1 MAGHSKWANI
11 KHKKKKEDRRRGKL
25 FSKLSKKITI
35 AAREGGG
42 DPEYNSNLRMYID
55 KAKQNNMPKD
65 NIERAIKKGTGEL
78 PGVTYEDAVY
88 EGYGPNGVALYIEV
102 TTDNTN
108 RTVGKLRHIL
118 SEYDGNMGEDG
129 SVAWMFD
136 RTGLIYILKEVI
148 GEEEVT
154 DKAIE
159 AGVEDIEIEDDFYLL
174 YCNPRSFHEVMD
186 SFKESNINID
196 NSELAM
202 IPKNT
207 IKLDEDN
214 AKKILNLIDELEDHE
229 DVQNVYANFDIDDKI
244 VERILGDE

>member
-136 RTGLIYILKEVI
+136 RKGLIYILKEVI

-154 DKAIE
+154 NKAIE

-214 AKKILNLIDELEDHE
+214 AKKILNLIDELEDHD
-229 DVQNVYANFDIDDKI
+229 DVQNVYANFDIDDRI

>member
-108 RTVGKLRHIL
+108 RTVGELRHIL

-136 RTGLIYILKEVI
+136 RKGLIYILKEVI

-174 YCNPRSFHEVMD
+174 YCHPRSFHEVMD

-214 AKKILNLIDELEDHE
+214 AKKILNLIDELEDHD

>member
-136 RTGLIYILKEVI
+136 RKGLIYILKEVI

-154 DKAIE
+154 NKAIE

-196 NSELAM
+196 N
-202 IPKNT
+202 
-207 IKLDEDN
+207 
-214 AKKILNLIDELEDHE
+214 
-229 DVQNVYANFDIDDKI
+229 
-244 VERILGDE
+244 

>member
-136 RTGLIYILKEVI
+136 RKGLIYILKEVI

>member
-136 RTGLIYILKEVI
+136 RKGLIYILKEVI

-154 DKAIE
+154 NKAIE